1 MAEKQTHFGRAGEY
15 AALSEFLLRG
25 YNVAVPS
32 VDVGDDVFIIDDRE
46 GTTWRVQIKSGDRS
60 AVKAEDAATMTVQYT
75 LSRRQLREQKATEL
89 YFMLMVRWFLRWRF
103 LLIPR
108 SELADLR
115 NNYVKQPHA
124 GPGRRPVG
132 DHESKSDSL
141 NLSVT
146 WTHCDA
152 EGWGSSLH
160 QYMDKWPPAF
170 AVLAGGPGARIIPPT
185 SGR

>member
-32 VDVGDDVFIIDDRE
+32 VDVGDDVFIIDDQE

-60 AVKAEDAATMTVQYT
+60 AVRAEDAATMTVQYT

-108 SELADLR
+108 SDLADLR
-115 NNYVKQPHA
+115 NNYVKHRHA

-141 NLSVT
+141 NLS
-146 WTHCDA
+146 W
-152 EGWGSSLH
+152 L
-160 QYMDKWPPAF
+160 
-170 AVLAGGPGARIIPPT
+170 
-185 SGR
+185 SGEWAA